1 MRTLKTAVP
10 TNSTRNKKRDRKNIN
25 KKSRN
30 GGRRISRR
38 PRLAPLNIGQFTC
51 SPRYCPEVQ
60 NNHYYSSTSPTGSSP
75 GSASPA
81 KIHDDCNIYLGS
93 EADALDENFMKSE
106 KINTV
111 LSIQSWE
118 IQKKIAGVTYEFVQ
132 ANDNSE
138 QDLKSKFKYIC
149 DFLKKHENERVLV
162 HCQAGISRS
171 ATACLAYLM
180 REKNW
185 SLDTS
190 FCELKKRREIVS
202 PNFAFLGQL
211 KCWEREI
218 MVQ

>member
-1 MRTLKTAVP
+1 M
-10 TNSTRNKKRDRKNIN
+10 NKPRQ
-25 KKSRN
+25 N
-30 GGRRISRR
+30 GGRRISKR

-51 SPRYCPEVQ
+51 SPKYCPEVQ
-60 NNHYYSSTSPTGSSP
+60 NNQFNKYSSSPSSYSP

-81 KIHDDCNIYLGS
+81 KIHDNCNVYLGS
-93 EADALDENFMKSE
+93 EYDALDENFINSE
-106 KINTV
+106 KITTI

-118 IQKKIAGVTYEFVQ
+118 IQKKISGIKYEFVQ
-132 ANDNSE
+132 ANDNSQ
-138 QDLKSKFKYIC
+138 QDLKSKFEYIC
-149 DFLKKHENERVLV
+149 NFLKKNENERVLV

-180 REKNW
+180 KETNQ
-185 SLDTS
+185 SLETCFS
-190 FCELKKRREIVS
+190 ELRKRREIVN

>member
-1 MRTLKTAVP
+1 MGTLKTAVH
-10 TNSTRNKKRDRKNIN
+10 TNSTRNKKKREKLLTKSYKKRKTHTKPTQNMNN
-25 KKSRN
+25 KPRN

-51 SPRYCPEVQ
+51 SPKYCP
-60 NNHYYSSTSPTGSSP
+60 
-75 GSASPA
+75 
-81 KIHDDCNIYLGS
+81 
-93 EADALDENFMKSE
+93 
-106 KINTV
+106 
-111 LSIQSWE
+111 E
-118 IQKKIAGVTYEFVQ
+118 IQKKIAGVKYEFVQ

-138 QDLKSKFKYIC
+138 QDLKSKFEYIC
-149 DFLKKHENERVLV
+149 NFLKSRENERVLV

-180 REKNW
+180 KEKNW

>member
-1 MRTLKTAVP
+1 M
-10 TNSTRNKKRDRKNIN
+10 
-25 KKSRN
+25 
-30 GGRRISRR
+30 G
-38 PRLAPLNIGQFTC
+38 RLAPLNIGQFTC
-51 SPRYCPEVQ
+51 SPKYCPEVQ
-60 NNHYYSSTSPTGSSP
+60 KN
-75 GSASPA
+75 
-81 KIHDDCNIYLGS
+81 L
-93 EADALDENFMKSE
+93 
-106 KINTV
+106 
-111 LSIQSWE
+111 
-118 IQKKIAGVTYEFVQ
+118 AGVKYEFVQ

-138 QDLKSKFKYIC
+138 QDLKSKFEYIY
-149 DFLKKHENERVLV
+149 DFLKSRENERILV

-180 REKNW
+180 KEKNW